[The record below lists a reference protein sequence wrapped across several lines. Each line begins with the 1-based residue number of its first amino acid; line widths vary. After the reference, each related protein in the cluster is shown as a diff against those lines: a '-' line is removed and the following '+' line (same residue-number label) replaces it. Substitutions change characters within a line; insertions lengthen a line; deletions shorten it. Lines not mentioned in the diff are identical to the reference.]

1 MADEKGHDVTN
12 VPSIIDTWVNELK
25 LKKIIDQQNDSTFI
39 IHDYIYAS
47 RLPVDTGN
55 VDLVQYIFCEI
66 NITRGFYEAM
76 ATLPFRNLDEED
88 I

>member
-12 VPSIIDTWVNELK
+12 VPSIIVTWVNELK

-66 NITRGFYEAM
+66 YITHGFYEAT